1 MNRGHNLKSGRYNMN
16 NYKGFFKVNENN
28 GGVNVCTFFNP
39 ETKEEFSKIVCDID
53 NDRLLEDDEIQIL
66 RYLTIDNDAV
76 IAWKHFNNA
85 FVVGDN
91 IEVIKGRKIPKG
103 TILKVFWIGE
113 RDTYKTRTLKRQGC
127 RWANETETVA
137 GCYNENGEKVW
148 IKTDYCKYVA

>member
-1 MNRGHNLKSGRYNMN
+1 MN

-39 ETKEEFSKIVCDID
+39 ETKEEFSKIVWDID

-91 IEVIKGRKIPKG
+91 VEVPKG

-113 RDTYKTRTLKRQGC
+113 RDTYKTRTLKSQGC
-127 RWANETETVA
+127 IWANEKETVA
-137 GCYNENGEKVW
+137 GCYNKNGEKVW

>member
-1 MNRGHNLKSGRYNMN
+1 MN

-39 ETKEEFSKIVCDID
+39 ETKEEFSKIVWDID

-91 IEVIKGRKIPKG
+91 VEVIKGRKIPKG

-113 RDTYKTRTLKRQGC
+113 RDTHIKREHLKVRVADGRMKQRQSPDATMKMAKRSGSKQTIV
-127 RWANETETVA
+127 NM
-137 GCYNENGEKVW
+137 
-148 IKTDYCKYVA
+148 

>member
-1 MNRGHNLKSGRYNMN
+1 MN

-39 ETKEEFSKIVCDID
+39 ETKEEFSKIVWDID

-66 RYLTIDNDAV
+66 RFLPLDEAAI
-76 IAWKHFNNA
+76 IAWKHFHNR

-91 IEVIKGRKIPKG
+91 VEVVKGRKVPKG
-103 TILKVFWIGE
+103 AVLKVFWIGE
-113 RDTYKTRTLKRQGC
+113 RETYRTRTLKRQGC

>member
-1 MNRGHNLKSGRYNMN
+1 MN

-39 ETKEEFSKIVCDID
+39 ETKEEFSKIVWDID

-91 IEVIKGRKIPKG
+91 VEVIKGRKIPKG

-113 RDTYKTRTLKRQGC
+113 RDTYKSGLHM
-127 RWANETETVA
+127 
-137 GCYNENGEKVW
+137 GE
-148 IKTDYCKYVA
+148 

>member
-1 MNRGHNLKSGRYNMN
+1 MN

-39 ETKEEFSKIVCDID
+39 ETKEEFSKIVWDID

-91 IEVIKGRKIPKG
+91 VEVIKGRKVPKG

-113 RDTYKTRTLKRQGC
+113 RDTYKTRTLKSQGC
-127 RWANETETVA
+127 RWRMKQRQSPDATMKMAKRSGSKQTIVNM
-137 GCYNENGEKVW
+137 
-148 IKTDYCKYVA
+148 